1 MQTRWQRYPRKL
13 ITSARPSRQE
23 ARGRGASKSRA
34 RIRGDTTV
42 EVLACHATVKRAR
55 GRNPVTLERELRVLV
70 RAVRSGAKAKVILM
84 YSARKALFLNFCVE
98 FCCTVV
104 FRRHGGGR

>member
-23 ARGRGASKSRA
+23 ARGRGASKSQA

-42 EVLACHATVKRAR
+42 EVLDYSDTHVPRERGVKVGALDLYSTVSRCVDGGVVLGAPAGAAAR
-55 GRNPVTLERELRVLV
+55 
-70 RAVRSGAKAKVILM
+70 
-84 YSARKALFLNFCVE
+84 
-98 FCCTVV
+98 
-104 FRRHGGGR
+104 

>member
-23 ARGRGASKSRA
+23 ARGRGASKSQA

-42 EVLACHATVKRAR
+42 EVLDYSDTHVPRERGVKVGALDLSRCVD
-55 GRNPVTLERELRVLV
+55 GGVL
-70 RAVRSGAKAKVILM
+70 GAPAG
-84 YSARKALFLNFCVE
+84 AAAP
-98 FCCTVV
+98 
-104 FRRHGGGR
+104 

>member
-23 ARGRGASKSRA
+23 ARGRGASKSQA

-42 EVLACHATVKRAR
+42 EVLDYSDTHVPRERGVKVGALDLQYVYGTVSRCVDGGVLGAPAGAAAR
-55 GRNPVTLERELRVLV
+55 
-70 RAVRSGAKAKVILM
+70 
-84 YSARKALFLNFCVE
+84 
-98 FCCTVV
+98 
-104 FRRHGGGR
+104 